1 MFLIMLLV
9 SLWVRVC
16 VYLSKIDFGRCVI
29 VVGRVELR
37 CPQLKVAGMELMKVH
52 ILIHFRDSVP
62 LNCDEARVA
71 QDILLLMRILETLSW
86 KMAREDV
93 DQHTS

>member
-1 MFLIMLLV
+1 
-9 SLWVRVC
+9 
-16 VYLSKIDFGRCVI
+16 

-37 CPQLKVAGMELMKVH
+37 SPQLKVAGMELMKVH

-71 QDILLLMRILETLSW
+71 QDILLLMRILETLSL
-86 KMAREDV
+86 EDGPGGCRPAYV
-93 DQHTS
+93 VETSSHRSSAALG